1 MLQEESNSYLAL
13 RQQMEILKNTRRIA
27 VVGLRPDPIYKSYT
41 RTQKL
46 IEFGLEIAPVVTNC
60 ESIMGLGRYGR
71 VSDIAE
77 PIDIVQFY
85 TDGETTMM
93 QAARDTIAKGAKVF
107 WVENDAASAAV
118 RALLKNAEVCLVE
131 YRSLLEEYEKYRSIR
146 AEKAVVSNIEPL
158 RHVSERMTRYPVT
171 VTPSASIES
180 ALEKMKKGH
189 FRHLPIVDE
198 NNHLLGMFSDR
209 DLRLMYPSPTFE
221 PDAKAMERFVAAA
234 IADVVTFNPVSILP
248 SATLENAAD
257 LMLRWNVEALPVVA
271 GDDHLVGIITSSDFL
286 KEFVARREQPS
297 ARH

>member
-1 MLQEESNSYLAL
+1 MLQEETSSYSAR

-46 IEFGLEIAPVVTNC
+46 IEYGIEIAPVVTNC
-60 ESIMGLGRYGR
+60 ESILGLGRYGR

-85 TDGETTMM
+85 TDGKTTMI
-93 QAARDTIAKGAKVF
+93 QAAHDTIVKNAKAF
-107 WVENDAASAAV
+107 WVESDAASDEV
-118 RALLKNAEVCLVE
+118 RALLRNAGVCLVE
-131 YRSLLEEYEKYRSIR
+131 YRSLLEEYEKYRSSRI
-146 AEKAVVSNIEPL
+146 ETAVVSNIEPL

-180 ALEKMKKGH
+180 ALEKMKRGH
-189 FRHLPIVDE
+189 FRHLPVVDE

-209 DLRLMYPSPTFE
+209 DLRLMYPSPT
-221 PDAKAMERFVAAA
+221 MERDVKVMEKFATAAV
-234 IADVVTFNPVSILP
+234 ADVATFNPVSILP
-248 SATLENAAD
+248 NATLENAAD
-257 LMLRWNVEALPVVA
+257 LMLRWSVEALPVVA

-286 KEFVARREQPS
+286 KEFIAHREQNS
-297 ARH
+297 TRH